1 MRLKTAAFASLL
13 FVAAIG
19 CTDPDTAHAASAN
32 AAVKIGQ
39 PAPDFT
45 LPGADGKSHSLA
57 SYKGRYVVLEWTNH
71 ECPFVKKHYKSGN
84 MQAQQKE
91 LTGKG
96 AVWLSIV
103 SSAKGEQGHVD
114 AAQAI
119 ALTKQRGAAPTAVL
133 LDPAG
138 DVGRKYDAKTTPH
151 MFIVAPDG
159 KLIYMGGIDSIPSA
173 DADDIADATPYVKVA
188 LAEAM
193 AGKPVTHASTKPYG
207 CAVKYD

>member
-1 MRLKTAAFASLL
+1 MRLKAVVLASLL
-13 FVAAIG
+13 LAAG
-19 CTDPDTAHAASAN
+19 AASA
-32 AAVKIGQ
+32 AVKVGE

-45 LPGADGKSHSLA
+45 LPAADGKTYSLN
-57 SYKGRYVVLEWTNH
+57 SFKGKYVVLEWTNH
-71 ECPFVKKHYKSGN
+71 ECPFVKKHYRSGN

-114 AAQAI
+114 AAKASE
-119 ALTKQRGAAPTAVL
+119 LTKSRGAAPTAVL

-138 DVGRKYDAKTTPH
+138 EVGRKYDAKTTPH
-151 MFIVAPDG
+151 MFVVAPDG

-193 AGKPVTHASTKPYG
+193 AGKPVTHASTRPYG
-207 CAVKYD
+207 CSVKYD

>member
-1 MRLKTAAFASLL
+1 MRTLKILITAALL
-13 FVAAIG
+13 AACG
-19 CTDPDTAHAASAN
+19 AGPATAAPK
-32 AAVKIGQ
+32 VGE

-45 LPGADGKSHSLA
+45 LSGADGKSHSLSA
-57 SYKGRYVVLEWTNH
+57 YKGKYVVLEWTNH

>member
-1 MRLKTAAFASLL
+1 MKLKAVVLASLL
-13 FVAAIG
+13 FAA
-19 CTDPDTAHAASAN
+19 TAASA
-32 AAVKIGQ
+32 AVKVGE

-45 LPGADGKSHSLA
+45 LAGADGKTHSL
-57 SYKGRYVVLEWTNH
+57 SGFKGKYVVLEWTNH
-71 ECPFVKKHYKSGN
+71 GCPFVKKHYGSGN

-103 SSAKGEQGHVD
+103 SSAAGKQGHVD
-114 AAQAI
+114 AAQAND
-119 ALTKQRGAAPTAVL
+119 LTKQRGAAPTAVL

-138 DVGRKYDAKTTPH
+138 DVGRKYDARTTPH
-151 MFIVAPDG
+151 MFVIAPDG

-173 DADDIADATPYVKVA
+173 DADDIARATPYVKVA

-193 AGKPVTHASTKPYG
+193 AGKPVTNASTKPYG
-207 CAVKYD
+207 CAVKY